1 MKKLVVIDGN
11 SLANRAFYAIPMLS
25 NSQGLIT
32 NAVYGF
38 TNMLQKLIQQEQ
50 PDYLA
55 VAFDVSRKV
64 FRHEQYADYKAQRKG
79 MPEELRDQMGL
90 IKDVLRAMNIP
101 IFEMEGF
108 EGDDIIGTMVKWAE
122 TQDIES
128 VIVTGD
134 KDSLQL
140 ISDKTSVHLTKKG
153 ISELGMYDYAAFQEE
168 YNLVPDQIR
177 DLKGLMGDS
186 SDNIP
191 GVPGVGEKTAMK
203 LLHDYGTIEELYQ
216 HLDDFKG
223 KKLGEKLRDNEAMAY
238 LSKELATIY
247 CEVPLEFSEGALR
260 RHPFNRPA
268 LIQLYKELEL
278 RSLLKDLDK
287 ISPEEPDG
295 YIMEM
300 EAPADIDAI
309 FSHAIN
315 ELAIAEGMLVDAS
328 EGEAVFAELDA
339 MEADENSFD
348 AQELFDEPLQVKK
361 GYVLKN
367 IAELQDAVA
376 RHMEHP
382 VKTIILIA
390 ETTAGNLLDM
400 KVNRLGLFVGD
411 QPYIINCQ
419 EGNEES
425 FAACA
430 EILRPWMEADDVMI
444 MTDDAKKLYACFRA
458 VGIQS
463 KMILW
468 DSALI
473 AYLLN
478 PERKELTTE
487 ALLAEQYELVLPDDA
502 DEHLFGLLKGI
513 FVLSEPLVD
522 RLDEEGMLELYA
534 KIELPLSAL
543 LPEMEYEGVKIN
555 TAYLEGMGAELTA
568 RIDALTQKLY
578 EAAGEAFNLNSS
590 KQLGVILFEK
600 MGLPVI
606 KKTKTG
612 YSTDAEV
619 LDTLAEDYE
628 FVKDILEYRQLTKL
642 KSTYI
647 DGILKLV
654 RPDTGKVH
662 TTFNQTITA
671 TGRLSSTEPNLQNIP
686 IKTEEGKRIRKAFV
700 PSNPEYVLVA
710 ADYSQIELRVLAHM
724 SQDPVLMDSFKQNE
738 DIHRRTAS
746 EVFGVPMEEVTK
758 DMRRNA
764 KAVNFGII
772 YGQTE
777 FGLSKE
783 LGISRSQA
791 KEYINSYFERY
802 SGVKQWIDN
811 TVQETRLTGV
821 SKTLMG
827 RKRYIKDINSKNFNL
842 RSFAERTAVNSPIQ
856 GTAADIIKL
865 AMLKVQENL
874 KAHKMKTKMLLQVH
888 DELIF
893 EVPPAEIAGLIVI
906 LHECME
912 HAVTLDVPLKIDVNV
927 GFDWYDMQRV

>member
-25 NSQGLIT
+25 NSKGIIT

-79 MPEELRDQMGL
+79 MPDELRDQMGL
-90 IKDVLRAMNIP
+90 IKDVLHAMNIP
-101 IFEMEGF
+101 IFEQEGY

-122 TQDIES
+122 QQDIES
-128 VIVTGD
+128 IIVTGD

-153 ISELGMYDYAAFQEE
+153 ITELGMYDYATFHEE

-223 KKLGEKLRDNEAMAY
+223 KKLGDKLRENEAMAH

-247 CEVPLEFSEGALR
+247 CQVPLELSEEALR

-268 LIQLYKELEL
+268 LVQLYKDLEL

-287 ISPEEPDG
+287 IAPEEPGG
-295 YIMEM
+295 YITEMEM
-300 EAPADIDAI
+300 PADIDTV
-309 FSHAIN
+309 FSNVISDLMH
-315 ELAIAEGMLVDAS
+315 EESVEVDAM
-328 EGEAVFAELDA
+328 EGAAVFAELDA
-339 MEADENSFD
+339 KGAAETSDD
-348 AQELFDEPLQVKK
+348 AMDLPVQVKK

-367 IAELQDAVA
+367 VAELKDAVA
-376 RHMEHP
+376 MHMEYP
-382 VKTIILIA
+382 VKTIIMIA
-390 ETTAGNLLDM
+390 ETTPGNILDM
-400 KVNRLGLFVGD
+400 QVNRLGLFVAD
-411 QPYIINCQ
+411 QPYIINCKD
-419 EGNEES
+419 EPGED

-430 EILRPWMEADDVMI
+430 EVLRPWMEADDILV
-444 MTDDAKKLYACFRA
+444 MTDDAKKLYSCFRA
-458 VGIQS
+458 VGVQS

-487 ALLAEQYELVLPDDA
+487 ALLAEQYDLVLPDEPDA
-502 DEHLFGLLKGI
+502 HLFGLLKGI

-543 LPEMEYEGVKIN
+543 LPELEYEGVRIN
-555 TAYLEGMGAELTA
+555 TAYLEEMGAELTA

-578 EAAGEAFNLNSS
+578 QAAGETFNLNSS

-619 LDTLAEDYE
+619 LDTLAEEYD
-628 FVKDILEYRQLTKL
+628 FVRDILEYRQLTKL
-642 KSTYI
+642 KSTYV

-700 PSNPEYVLVA
+700 PSHPEYVLVA

-724 SQDPVLMDSFKQNE
+724 SQDPVLMDSFKNNE

-802 SGVKQWIDN
+802 SGVKQWIDA
-811 TVQETRLTGV
+811 TVQDTRLTGV
-821 SKTLMG
+821 SRTLMG

-874 KAHKMKTKMLLQVH
+874 KAHNMKTKMLLQVH

>member
-25 NSQGLIT
+25 NSKGIIT

-64 FRHEQYADYKAQRKG
+64 FRHEQYAEYKAQRKG
-79 MPEELRDQMGL
+79 MPEELRDQMGI

-101 IFEMEGF
+101 IFEQEGY

-122 TQDIES
+122 QQDIES

-140 ISDKTSVHLTKKG
+140 ITDKTSVHLTKKG
-153 ISELGMYDYAAFQEE
+153 ISELGMYDYANFQAE

-191 GVPGVGEKTAMK
+191 GVPGVGEKTALK

-223 KKLGEKLRDNEAMAY
+223 KKLGDKLRDNEDMAH
-238 LSKELATIY
+238 LSKQLATIY
-247 CEVPLEFSEGALR
+247 CEVPLELSEDALR

-268 LIQLYKELEL
+268 LVQLYKDLEL
-278 RSLLKDLDK
+278 KSLLKDLDK
-287 ISPEEPDG
+287 IMPEAPEG
-295 YIMEM
+295 YVTEM
-300 EAPADIDAI
+300 AAPADIDAI
-309 FSHAIN
+309 FSN
-315 ELAIAEGMLVDAS
+315 VVQDLIAEGQGIAVDAA
-328 EGEAVFAELDA
+328 EAEAVFAELDA
-339 MEADENSFD
+339 ANI
-348 AQELFDEPLQVKK
+348 AAAEPVEPIQVKK
-361 GYVLKN
+361 GIILHDMT
-367 IAELQDAVA
+367 ALEDAVA
-376 RHMEHP
+376 YHMQQP

-390 ETTAGNLLDM
+390 ETTDGNILDA
-400 KVNRLGLFVGD
+400 KVTRLGLFVAD
-411 QPYIINCQ
+411 QPYSIALTDAHG
-419 EGNEES
+419 ED
-425 FAACA
+425 FAAAA
-430 EILRPWMEADDVMI
+430 EILRPWMEADDILV
-444 MTDDAKKLYACFRA
+444 MTDDAKKLYSCFRA

-478 PERKELTTE
+478 PERKDLSTE
-487 ALLAEQYELVLPDDA
+487 ALLAEQYDLVLPEEPN
-502 DEHLFGLLKGI
+502 EHLFGLLKGI

-522 RLDEEGMLELYA
+522 RLDEEGLLELYA
-534 KIELPLSAL
+534 KIELPLSQL
-543 LPEMEYEGVKIN
+543 LPELEYEGVKIN
-555 TAYLEGMGAELTA
+555 RAYLEELGKELNT
-568 RIDALTQKLY
+568 RIETLTQKLY
-578 EAAGEAFNLNSS
+578 DTAGEEFNLNSS

-600 MGLPVI
+600 LGLPVI

-619 LDTLAEDYE
+619 LDTLAEEYE

-700 PSNPEYVLVA
+700 PSHPEYVLVA

-724 SQDPVLMDSFKQNE
+724 SQDPVLMDSFKNNE

-758 DMRRNA
+758 EMRRNA

-791 KEYINSYFERY
+791 REYISSYFERY

-811 TVQETRLTGV
+811 TVQDTRLTGV
-821 SKTLMG
+821 SKTMMG

-865 AMLKVQENL
+865 AMLKVQENI
-874 KAHKMKTKMLLQVH
+874 KAHKMKSKMLLQVH

-906 LHECME
+906 LKECME